1 MCVLVQSFEGRCE
14 LILLLLQFNQQLCN
28 YTSCSTKPTQRYGQT
43 VAQHLE
49 TSQIYAKY
57 SKGAFTEELIETV
70 VPLKVKADNIKKDS
84 MLISF
89 TMLEKDYRL

>member
-1 MCVLVQSFEGRCE
+1 M
-14 LILLLLQFNQQLCN
+14 
-28 YTSCSTKPTQRYGQT
+28 
-43 VAQHLE
+43 AQHLE